1 MRDNSNGVRV
11 LVLTFGRNC
20 AVKSQ
25 VARLLHPRR
34 SVLVVAQ
41 IVYRVS
47 GRDGDRRVT
56 KTFRNTDEGRQA
68 AAAYR
73 RRLSDVSNRYD
84 VRTRIGGRVAT
95 RTFASKKEADAYA
108 STIEVDRL
116 RGVMLDPA
124 RGRVTVRE
132 LGAEWMASNPA
143 KRDDTRATDE
153 YHLNTHVFSQLGD
166 RRIDSVIQTDVQSL
180 VNHLSL
186 RLAPRTVRRA
196 YGVLR
201 SLCAYAEM
209 TDRIGRSPCRNVKLP
224 PVQPLERSMP
234 MPDDLARIVEAMDDR
249 NRPMVYLGAVLGLRF
264 SEVAALRV
272 GRIDLVN
279 GSVFVNETITRDAQG
294 RPVSAGPKSAA
305 SRRTIALPPALRDM
319 LATHLLRRGLSSDD
333 SEALLFVS
341 PEGGLLR
348 YSNWRNRVWVPAR
361 EVAGLPKLGFHDL
374 RRAMATALVQDR
386 TDLKT
391 TQTRMGHSDPRLT
404 LALYAQAV
412 SEADQAA
419 ADSLGSRFMP
429 PARDERAI
437 DAGAEK

>member
-1 MRDNSNGVRV
+1 M
-11 LVLTFGRNC
+11 
-20 AVKSQ
+20 
-25 VARLLHPRR
+25 
-34 SVLVVAQ
+34 AQ

-47 GRDGDRRVT
+47 GRDGDRRVSR
-56 KTFRNTDEGRQA
+56 TFRNTDEGRQA

-73 RRLSDVSNRYD
+73 KQLSDVSNRYD
-84 VRTRIGGRVAT
+84 VRTRIGARVVT

-116 RGVMLDPA
+116 RGVMLDPG

-153 YHLNTHVFSQLGD
+153 YHLNTHIFPELGD
-166 RRIDSVIQTDVQSL
+166 RRIDSIMQTDVQSL
-180 VNHLSL
+180 VNQLSA
-186 RLAPRTVRRA
+186 RLAPRTVRRG

-224 PVQPLERSMP
+224 AVQPLERSMP
-234 MPDDLARIVEAMDDR
+234 LPDDLARLVEAMDQR
-249 NRPMVYLGAVLGLRF
+249 YRPMVYLGAVLGLRF

-279 GSVFVNETITRDAQG
+279 GSVSVNETITRDSRG
-294 RPVSAGPKSAA
+294 RPVSDGPKSAA
-305 SRRTIALPPALRDM
+305 SRRTISLPPALRDM
-319 LATHLLRRGLSSDD
+319 LAAHLSGRGLSGDD
-333 SEALLFVS
+333 PDALVFVS
-341 PEGGLLR
+341 PEGGPLR

-361 EVAGLPKLGFHDL
+361 EAAGLPKLGFHDL

-391 TQTRMGHSDPRLT
+391 TQIRMGHSDPRTT

-419 ADSLGSRFMP
+419 ADSLGNRFMSAP
-429 PARDERAI
+429 RDERAMNE
-437 DAGAEK
+437 DTES